1 MAEHWNVC
9 IQICEDEKN
18 QAVEHIGK
26 LEEILMQRD
35 ESLLEAHAALVNQES
50 LSRGLKDQLE
60 ELQVKRNESSKQE
73 QAMSAEIRKLR
84 EQLSASQVR
93 TAELGEKYKICKTKI
108 NEAIKEQQDLYTRSN
123 EHCKRLKIELERA
136 ELERNEKT
144 AAVDEALQLSRQKR
158 EEMRILVQQR
168 LAELEKEAHLKG
180 CQIAHLREE
189 LDEQRKLFQQEK
201 QNAAY
206 LQNQFDAAEHRE
218 RDVRQTMATQLARL
232 ADAFC
237 NADLDKVS
245 KGWDKIV
252 DLINDT
258 TSALITAVKD
268 IPNQEALELLFNS
281 TEDKMTYRLESALKR
296 NITDRGLPEKWGQQI
311 AEVLDACLHEQL
323 SAFGQVDA
331 VERMEESLGRI
342 ETATAGSEQGFKD
355 IINKLDQNKCDE
367 LETLK
372 HEHLSREH
380 EQHEAFVARYE
391 KLNSRERELQ
401 ILIEDYSAK
410 IARAAAADASGRTAE
425 TVAIEFGKAVDVA
438 LEKERR
444 WTTQMYNKGTSA
456 LETIRARIDGL
467 ADNAQQSWDKAG
479 VLEQLSEERG
489 RVMRLTTSIARLE
502 KEASEAG
509 PLKDKW
515 AKDIHHVDA
524 LRAHLRSL
532 ANTRV
537 PRVEEAAAKLGA
549 VARMNQ
555 IIASTSSYLSTE
567 KTWIVSQLAALKGNA
582 SQAAPAPAEGHGHPR
597 GNDAEP
603 KEMCSVKAEQTL
615 PVPGPEKQSADDL
628 DVEKFAKQV
637 RVNTPV
643 LLTQPS
649 CAPAVEQEQRQRR
662 QPVKPRSILRRTRS
676 VQSGENDKRL
686 DNNGVR
692 ANLNQTQYN
701 RLVVAE
707 NPAIVSK
714 AQIDMIRDGFLSAE
728 QTGQGRDLP
737 ALKDF
742 AQEQKS
748 KHFGLPGKR
757 SLSIEG
763 HNIHDIGKRFRKGS
777 QEVSPGDLASF
788 PVHQQP
794 PIAKDPKSRRLNVLG
809 QCLQRNLAE

>member
-1 MAEHWNVC
+1 MMRKMAEYWNIC
-9 IQICEDEKN
+9 MQICEDEKN

-26 LEEILMQRD
+26 LEEILMER
-35 ESLLEAHAALVNQES
+35 EVSLLEAQAALVDQES

-60 ELQVKRNESSKQE
+60 ELQVKRNEPSEQE

-84 EQLSASQVR
+84 EQLSFSQVR
-93 TAELGEKYKICKTKI
+93 TAEMCEKYKGCKTKI

-123 EHCKRLKIELERA
+123 EHCKRLKNELEKA

-144 AAVDEALQLSRQKR
+144 AAVDKAVQLSQQKR

-168 LAELEKEAHLKG
+168 LAELEKEADLKG
-180 CQIAHLREE
+180 CQVARLREE
-189 LDEQRKLFQQEK
+189 LDEQRWLLQQEK
-201 QNAAY
+201 QNAAH

-218 RDVRQTMATQLARL
+218 KDARQTMATQLARL
-232 ADAFC
+232 TDAFC

-245 KGWDKIV
+245 KGWDKII
-252 DLINDT
+252 DRINNT
-258 TSALITAVKD
+258 TGALITAVKD
-268 IPNQEALELLFNS
+268 IPTQEALEVLFS
-281 TEDKMTYRLESALKR
+281 GTEDKMTYRFESALKR

-323 SAFGQVDA
+323 SASGQVDA
-331 VERMEESLGRI
+331 IERMEESLNRI
-342 ETATAGSEQGFKD
+342 ETATAGGEQGFKD

-367 LETLK
+367 LETFK
-372 HEHLSREH
+372 REYLSREC

-401 ILIEDYSAK
+401 LLIEDYSAK
-410 IARAAAADASGRTAE
+410 IARAAAADASGTTAE
-425 TVAIEFGKAVDVA
+425 AVALEFGKAMDVA
-438 LEKERR
+438 LEKERH
-444 WTTQMYNKGTSA
+444 WTTEMYNKGTWA
-456 LETIRARIDGL
+456 IETMRARIDGL
-467 ADNAQQSWDKAG
+467 AENAQQSWDKAG
-479 VLEQLSEERG
+479 VLEQLGEERG
-489 RVMRLTTSIARLE
+489 RVMRLTTDIARLE

-509 PLKDKW
+509 QLKDKW
-515 AKDIHHVDA
+515 AKDIHHIDA

-582 SQAAPAPAEGHGHPR
+582 SQAAPSLVEGHDHPK

-603 KEMCSVKAEQTL
+603 QEICSVKADQTL
-615 PVPGPEKQSADDL
+615 LVPGPEMQSTDDL

-676 VQSGENDKRL
+676 VQSSENDKRP
-686 DNNGVR
+686 DSNSVR
-692 ANLNQTQYN
+692 AILNQTQYN

-714 AQIDMIRDGFLSAE
+714 AQIALIRDGFLSTE
-728 QTGQGRDLP
+728 QTG
-737 ALKDF
+737 
-742 AQEQKS
+742 
-748 KHFGLPGKR
+748 
-757 SLSIEG
+757 
-763 HNIHDIGKRFRKGS
+763 
-777 QEVSPGDLASF
+777 
-788 PVHQQP
+788 
-794 PIAKDPKSRRLNVLG
+794 
-809 QCLQRNLAE
+809 